1 MQAWNQPSFKK
12 IVIDYFIRLNTFKI
26 LLFNNAEKIYWQL
39 NDFIKTFNTSNMSN
53 FIILDNVERVEVY
66 ANLACK
72 YDF

>member
-26 LLFNNAEKIYWQL
+26 MLFKNAEKIYWQL
-39 NDFIKTFNTSNMSN
+39 NDFIRIFNTSNMSN
-53 FIILDNVERVEVY
+53 FIIFDNVEKVEVY
-66 ANLACK
+66 VNLACK